1 MKLNIIITVFLVT
14 SGMIVFGQK
23 NKKDVNKSEF
33 YAAMASES
41 LDSINALLDIISKS
55 SINNKDA
62 FEGVLLM
69 KKAGLVSGLSTKYK
83 LFKSGQKKLE
93 SAIAKESENTEFRFF
108 RLMIQ
113 ENAPG
118 ILNYS
123 SQIDEDSQLIRAGYK
138 NLPQVV
144 QMAITSYTK
153 KSNVLK
159 PESF

>member
-1 MKLNIIITVFLVT
+1 
-14 SGMIVFGQK
+14 MIVFGQK

-69 KKAGLVSGLSTKYK
+69 KKAGLTSGDGKK
-83 LFKSGQKKLE
+83 INLFKSGNKKLE
-93 SAIAKESENTEFRFF
+93 NSISKDSTNVEFRFL

-113 ENAPG
+113 EHVPG
-118 ILNYS
+118 ILNYKS
-123 SQIDEDSQLIRAGYK
+123 KIDDDSQLIRSSYK
-138 NLPQVV
+138 SLPPVV
-144 QMAITSYTK
+144 QKAVVDYTK
-153 KSNVLK
+153 KSKVLK
-159 PESF
+159 PEFF